1 MKIMG
6 SPGLPSSTNSSPTTT
21 AAHRETIALM
31 LAGGITHT
39 EIARRL
45 APKDLKRQKIIRNY
59 IRRTAFTDKEFR
71 EQVAQK
77 IKAVALL
84 DMGAAVQS
92 LIQRAID
99 TGRPDA
105 VKLALE
111 LTGVHAPR
119 VEHEHSGEVAISFNL
134 PRPAPVDTEPT
145 AIEGKAEEID

>member
-1 MKIMG
+1 
-6 SPGLPSSTNSSPTTT
+6 
-21 AAHRETIALM
+21 M

-45 APKDLKRQKIIRNY
+45 APNDRKRQKVIRNY

-71 EQVAQK
+71 EQVAER

-84 DMGAAVQS
+84 DMGAAVQA
-92 LIQRAID
+92 LVQRAID

-119 VEHEHSGEVAISFNL
+119 VEHEHSGEINLSFNL
-134 PRPAPVDTEPT
+134 PRPTPVDTAPP
-145 AIEGKAEEID
+145 AIEGTAEEVE